1 MGGNTRVGQSQKTF
15 RGHSR
20 DFQGI
25 KFPRLQVPQDSLDC
39 SAYRFLSVKTEY
51 GCADFTSQPEEAPS
65 RFADFSTQSVPI
77 EILDQSPASRPG
89 LAFELQRFRQKG
101 AFLDQSG
108 SRFDSVCHLRL
119 RCIFNGAYD
128 CHAHSFTVT
137 RHAGLDLL
145 LTSY

>member
-39 SAYRFLSVKTEY
+39 SAYRLLSVKTEY
-51 GCADFTSQPEEAPS
+51 GCPDFTSQPEEGPS

-77 EILDQSPASRPG
+77 EVFDQSPASRTR
-89 LAFELQRFRQKG
+89 LTFELQRVRKEC
-101 AFLDQSG
+101 AILDKDS
-108 SRFDSVCHLRL
+108 SRLDCLCHW
-119 RCIFNGAYD
+119 
-128 CHAHSFTVT
+128 
-137 RHAGLDLL
+137 DLL
-145 LTSY
+145 GVYSDPLFRSSWRRIA